1 MRYAI
6 SLLLFSVAILLEVS
20 SVYNFIGETV
30 SWEWSFLLHMVSA
43 ALGGLA
49 AALAIFSRYPQKYC
63 VWVFVLL
70 IWAMPAV
77 GLLGVLLAIIPALLW
92 PKLQLK
98 QRWQATAIPSLPFK
112 AREEFRNPLFHDGG
126 LSDVLRYALNP
137 EQRIWA
143 LMATRSIPGDKAI
156 PILQLA
162 LRDPVDD
169 VRLLAYSMLDR
180 FESELNQNIEKHL
193 EALKSKQGDENFHHE
208 ILALA
213 YWELAY
219 LGLAQ
224 GGVRVHALKQTL
236 MHLQADT
243 RFSSS
248 AESLILAVRVCLEQA
263 DYNQAEVYL
272 NKARATGAS
281 VERLLLWRAELAFA
295 QRDYAKVSEFLAG
308 LPKNS
313 AQRAPFVDLVR
324 FWQ

>member
-6 SLLLFSVAILLEVS
+6 SLLLFSLALLLEAMGLYGFLSDAS
-20 SVYNFIGETV
+20 SWGKCL
-30 SWEWSFLLHMVSA
+30 LLHTISA
-43 ALGGLA
+43 VFAGIAVALVV
-49 AALAIFSRYPQKYC
+49 FVRYPQKRM
-63 VWVFVLL
+63 VWVFTLL
-70 IWAMPAV
+70 IWAMPVV
-77 GLLGVLLAIIPALLW
+77 GLLGALLAIIPALFW
-92 PKLQLK
+92 PKFQPK

-112 AREEFRNPLFHDGG
+112 AREEFKSPLFHDGG
-126 LSDVLRYALNP
+126 LSDVMRYSLDP
-137 EQRIWA
+137 EQRLWA

-193 EALKSKQGDENFHHE
+193 GALKRKEGDENFHHE
-208 ILALA
+208 VLALA

-224 GGVRVHALKQTL
+224 GGVKLHALNQTL
-236 MHLQADT
+236 VHLKADT
-243 RFSSS
+243 RFASS
-248 AESLILAVRVCLEQA
+248 AESLILAARVSMEQEA
-263 DYNQAEVYL
+263 YAQAASYL
-272 NKARATGAS
+272 NKARAAGAS
-281 VERLLLWRAELAFA
+281 VERLLLWRAELAFM
-295 QRDYAKVSEFLAG
+295 QRDYASVSELLTE
-308 LPKNS
+308 LPKSS